1 MVTNAEVLQYL
12 TALDFP
18 ATKEDI
24 VREAERAGAP
34 HDVLRALRAMPPV
47 DYGNI
52 SQVARSAAT
61 DLAPEVTPADL
72 AARARDR
79 KHQRVA
85 RHLRQS

>member
-1 MVTNAEVLQYL
+1 MVTNAEVLRYL

-18 ATKEDI
+18 ATKDDI
-24 VREAERAGAP
+24 VAEAEREGASD
-34 HDVLRALRAMPPV
+34 DVLRALRAMPPA

-52 SQVARSAAT
+52 NEVARSART
-61 DLAPEVTPADL
+61 NSNPEVTPADL

>member
-1 MVTNAEVLQYL
+1 MVTNAEVLRYL
-12 TALDFP
+12 TSLDFP
-18 ATKEDI
+18 ATKDDI
-24 VREAERAGAP
+24 VGEAERAGAP
-34 HDVLRALRAMPPV
+34 NDVLRALRAMPPV

-52 SQVARSAAT
+52 NEVSRSAAT
-61 DLAPEVTPADL
+61 NPNPEVTPADL